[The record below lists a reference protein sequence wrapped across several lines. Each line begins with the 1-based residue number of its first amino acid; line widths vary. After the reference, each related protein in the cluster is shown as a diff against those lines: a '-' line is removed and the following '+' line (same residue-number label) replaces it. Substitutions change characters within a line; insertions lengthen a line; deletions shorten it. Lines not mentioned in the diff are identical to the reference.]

1 MGFLQDA
8 TGILTE
14 NATQKAV
21 LYILKPDKYNESTL
35 TEIGKAANK
44 LLDKLSK
51 TDATA
56 AAAGFSLAKA
66 TGWSSKKISD
76 KIYEESADTDMFVKM
91 SVQYNPATIRLYS
104 VTGKQQ
110 NLNSSSGL
118 NHMEVVNFT
127 GKSKLS
133 FDLVFDDMDP
143 ADAFMLENLTPN
155 AGNLYNKTKDLVTHG
170 LEGHSVR
177 KRMDALMSLLSSCHA
192 QQVVFNWAKM
202 SFRGTIT
209 NVNNHF
215 VMFNTRGNPVRG
227 TVHLEITQEASK
239 NGELV
244 YKQDV
249 WDKAFYAKFN
259 KSAVGMRSTFDSLT
273 NNNFL
278 NLNL

>member
-1 MGFLQDA
+1 MGLLQDA
-8 TGILTE
+8 TGILSD

-21 LYILKPDKYNESTL
+21 LYILKPDLYSQVTL
-35 TEIGKAANK
+35 TDIGNEANK
-44 LLDKLSK
+44 LVEKLSK
-51 TDATA
+51 SDKVA
-56 AAAGFSLAKA
+56 ASAGEMLKKA
-66 TGWSSKKISD
+66 SGWGSKKTTD
-76 KIYEESADTDMFVKM
+76 KIYEESSDTDKFIKM

-104 VTGKQQ
+104 LTGKQQ
-110 NLNSSSGL
+110 NFNNASGL
-118 NHMEVVNFT
+118 NHMEVANFT

-155 AGNLYNKTKDLVTHG
+155 VGNIYNKAKDLTTHG
-170 LEGHSVR
+170 LDGHSVR
-177 KRMDALMSLLSSCHA
+177 KRMDALLSLISSCHA
-192 QQVVFNWAKM
+192 QQVIFSWAKM
-202 SFRGTIT
+202 HFRGTLT

-215 VMFNTRGNPVRG
+215 TMFNTRGNPVRG

-244 YKQDV
+244 YKQDY
-249 WDKAFYAKFN
+249 WDKAFYAKFD
-259 KSAVGMRSTFDSLT
+259 KGAVGKRSTFDALT